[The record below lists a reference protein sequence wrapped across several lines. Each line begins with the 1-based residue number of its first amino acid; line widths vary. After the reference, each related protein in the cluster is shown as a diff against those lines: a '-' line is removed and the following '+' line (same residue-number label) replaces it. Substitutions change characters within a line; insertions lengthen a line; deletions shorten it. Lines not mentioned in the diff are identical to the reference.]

1 MRSSWQEAGTWLDAF
16 ARLHPWMPPQPVPPA
31 RGAAAAPLAG
41 PGTKPTA
48 GGRGAALK
56 LLQLPE
62 GRRHRA
68 EQEVL
73 WL

>member
-1 MRSSWQEAGTWLDAF
+1 MAGCLCPAPSVDA
-16 ARLHPWMPPQPVPPA
+16 PQPVPPA
-31 RGAAAAPLAG
+31 RGAAAAPPAG

-56 LLQLPE
+56 LLRLPE

-68 EQEVL
+68 EQEL
-73 WL
+73 LRL